1 MVMNNPMVQASAF
14 AGPSPVRRTRI
25 SSLRAGVD
33 LVAAENA
40 GRALLRA
47 LGIDLDSTATP
58 DLARTPRR
66 FAEAYA
72 ELLTSESFDFT
83 TFENIEGYDEM
94 VIVSDI
100 PVQSMC
106 EHHLLPFTGKAHVGY
121 LPGDRVVGLSKI
133 PRMVNHFARR
143 LQTQERLT
151 VQIADALVDHLAPQ
165 GVGVVVEATHTCTT
179 LRGVRAGTAITRTS
193 AVRGVMRDDPRS
205 RTEFFALAGH
215 TSH

>member
-1 MVMNNPMVQASAF
+1 MVMSISTEPATTFTA
-14 AGPSPVRRTRI
+14 PSTVRRGRV
-25 SSLRAGVD
+25 APPNVGVD
-33 LVAAENA
+33 LVAAEDA
-40 GRALLRA
+40 GRAFLRA
-47 LGIDLDSTATP
+47 LGIDPDSTATP

-100 PVQSMC
+100 PVQSVC
-106 EHHLLPFTGKAHVGY
+106 EHHLLPFTGTAHVGY
-121 LPGDRVVGLSKI
+121 LPASRVVGLSKI

-143 LQTQERLT
+143 PQTQERLT
-151 VQIADALVDHLAPQ
+151 VQIADALVTHLAPQ
-165 GVGVVVEATHTCTT
+165 GVGVVVEAVHTCMT
-179 LRGVRAGTAITRTS
+179 LRGVRAGAAATRTS
-193 AVRGVMRDDPRS
+193 AVRGVLRDDPRS
-205 RTEFFALAGH
+205 RAEFFALAGH